1 MLRTP
6 RTGSSLRPSRT
17 ILALVAVTTALAAG
31 GPASAAPAPA
41 VFTDPAGDTGGPDVT
56 RVEVGNSAQ
65 ALVLDVR
72 VPNRTRGLQELDTVT
87 LYLDTDGNLGTG
99 DELWHGADR
108 LVAVTG
114 DANGLTALRARWV
127 DGAWTLPAAHAG
139 VSAEWLAPD
148 VRVTA
153 GLGALGN
160 PDGLVRL
167 SLVAVQEG
175 INPDP
180 NTDYAPDDP
189 TSPYAYTIGSG
200 PPPPPPPALAPPDTR
215 IVAGPKGTTRARTA
229 TFRFRSTKAGSTFRC
244 KLDGRP
250 WHRCASPRTW
260 RGLKPGWHIVRVAA
274 RDAAGRLDRTPAFR
288 IWRIR

>member
-17 ILALVAVTTALAAG
+17 ILALVAVTTTLAAAG
-31 GPASAAPAPA
+31 HASAAPAA
-41 VFTDPAGDTGGPDVT
+41 TVFTDPAGDTGGPDVT
-56 RVEVGNSAQ
+56 RVEVGNGAQ
-65 ALVLDVR
+65 AIVLAVR
-72 VPNRTRGLQELDTVT
+72 IANRTNGLQDLDTLTV
-87 LYLDTDGNLGTG
+87 YLDTDGNAGTG
-99 DELWHGADR
+99 DQLRHGADR

-114 DANGLTALRARWV
+114 GATGPAALRARWV

-148 VRVTA
+148 VRVRA
-153 GLGALGN
+153 GLGALGD
-160 PDGLVRL
+160 PDDLVRF
-167 SLVAVQEG
+167 SIVAVQDG

-189 TSPYAYTIGSG
+189 GSPYAYTIGSG
-200 PPPPPPPALAPPDTR
+200 PPPPAQPPPDTR

-229 TFRFRSTKAGSTFRC
+229 TFRFRSTKPGSTFRC
-244 KLDGRP
+244 KLDRRP

-274 RDAAGRLDRTPAFR
+274 RDAAGRVDPTPAFR